1 MPPPERV
8 SSAFPGCEACVSKPV
23 LVGDVGGTKVRLGL
37 ATSSLGHISLDDVRV
52 YSDPSIPSLSD
63 AVDLYLKE
71 TGERPSSALFALAGP
86 ISEDGSIR
94 LTNRDWP
101 QVVPE
106 EIRSRFGMRSTRIV
120 NDFAAM
126 ARAIPEIPKSDFE
139 TVIES
144 RNAPGGPILVTGPG
158 TGMGVSTLIRSV
170 TGGWRV
176 MTGEGGH
183 ASFAPH
189 NTREAAIRDIIGRG
203 HPHVSVEMIVSGR
216 WLMPVYRAICELKG
230 TAPEDLSPQ
239 DMLDRADEGEAICL
253 EVCTFRAN
261 ALMGAVGD
269 AALITGAN
277 AGVVLTG
284 GVAERMVKWVRQ
296 PDAIKRFHERGPMSP
311 FLAHTPVSVLMH
323 DEAPLIGAAALAIEI
338 DNV

>member
-1 MPPPERV
+1 M
-8 SSAFPGCEACVSKPV
+8 SKPV

-37 ATSSLGHISLDDVRV
+37 ASSSLGHISLDEVRV
-52 YSDPSIPSLSD
+52 YSDPTIPSLSD
-63 AVDLYLKE
+63 AIALYLEE
-71 TGERPSSALFALAGP
+71 TGETPDRALFALAGP
-86 ISEDGSIR
+86 IAEDGSIR
-94 LTNRDWP
+94 LTNRTWP
-101 QVVPE
+101 AVVPSQ
-106 EIRSRFGMRSTRIV
+106 IQARFGMTSARIV

-126 ARAIPEIPKSDFE
+126 ARAIPEIPQSAFE
-139 TVIES
+139 TIIPS
-144 RNAPGGPILVTGPG
+144 RHAPDGPILVTGPG

-183 ASFAPH
+183 ATFAPR
-189 NTREAAIRDIIGRG
+189 NTREAAIRDIIGRT

-216 WLMPVYRAICELKG
+216 WLMPVYEAICELEG
-230 TAPEDLSPQ
+230 APPEDLSPQ
-239 DMLDRADEGEAICL
+239 DMLDKADRDDPICR

-269 AALITGAN
+269 AALVTGAN

-284 GVAERMVKWVRQ
+284 GVAERMVKWFRQ
-296 PDAIKRFHERGPMSP
+296 DEAITRFQERGPMSP

-323 DEAPLIGAAALAIEI
+323 DEAPLIGAAALAIE
-338 DNV
+338 NG

>member
-1 MPPPERV
+1 M
-8 SSAFPGCEACVSKPV
+8 SKPV

-37 ATSSLGHISLDDVRV
+37 ASSSLGHISLDDVRV
-52 YSDPSIPSLSD
+52 YSDPAIPSLSD
-63 AVDLYLKE
+63 AIALYLEE
-71 TGERPSSALFALAGP
+71 TGEKPDRALFALAGP
-86 ISEDGSIR
+86 IAEDGSIR
-94 LTNRDWP
+94 LTNRTWP
-101 QVVPE
+101 AVVPS
-106 EIRSRFGMRSTRIV
+106 EIESRFGLHSTRIV

-126 ARAIPEIPKSDFE
+126 ARAIPEIPQSAFE
-139 TVIES
+139 TVISS
-144 RNAPGGPILVTGPG
+144 RHAPDGPILVTGPG

-183 ASFAPH
+183 ATFAPR
-189 NTREAAIRDIIGRG
+189 NAREGAIRDIIGRT

-216 WLMPVYRAICELKG
+216 WLMPVHEAICELDGK
-230 TAPEDLSPQ
+230 TPEDLSPQ
-239 DMLDRADEGEAICL
+239 DMLDKADAGDPICL

-269 AALITGAN
+269 AALVTGAN

-284 GVAERMVKWVRQ
+284 GVAERMVKWFRGEEAVR
-296 PDAIKRFHERGPMSP
+296 RFQERGPMSP

-323 DEAPLIGAAALAIEI
+323 DEAPLIGAAALAIESSTP
-338 DNV
+338 